1 MTLPSSGALSYNS
14 IRAEFGSPS
23 SNVFLS
29 LYVRGSQYTVPLP
42 ANLNIPT
49 SATAAISVNNFYG
62 AESDINLYAF
72 GTGGSFNSGGKV
84 PIQYYGW
91 GDTTGNLPAAT
102 STSIRIGN
110 SSPGPDAAVTCSGF
124 WHATAGPSAQ
134 SGNTFYMK
142 FSLSAHNN
150 GNLTS
155 RSFVV
160 RNLSG
165 SSLGTLTTSS
175 KSGTLSR
182 RVGTNQPMPEG
193 GGGDPGGWNKSEDD
207 DNAANVGAPAGS
219 CNITPSDLGQYFYL
233 KAF

>member
-23 SNVFLS
+23 SNVYLS

-49 SATAAISVNNFYG
+49 SATAAISVSNFYG
-62 AESDINLYAF
+62 AESDTNLYAW
-72 GTGGSFNSGGKV
+72 GTGGSVNTGGK
-84 PIQYYGW
+84 ISQQYYGW
-91 GDTTGNLPAAT
+91 GDPTGNLPSAT

-110 SSPGPDAAVTCSGF
+110 SSPGPDAAITCTGF
-124 WHATAGPSAQ
+124 WHATTGTSTQNP
-134 SGNTFYMK
+134 NTFYMQ
-142 FSLSAHNN
+142 FSTNAHNN
-150 GNLTS
+150 SNLTS

-175 KSGTLSR
+175 QSGTLSR
-182 RVGTNQPMPEG
+182 RVGTNAPMPDSP
-193 GGGDPGGWNKSEDD
+193 GDWNKAEDD
-207 DNAANVGAPAGS
+207 DNAVNVGGTQGS